1 MEFPKILLDK
11 ISYYLIDRNETI
23 SIAESVKSGFV
34 QLAFSQMPDA
44 ERFYRGGLTAYN
56 LAEKVQHLGI
66 DQKPDRSANCVSKE
80 ITDAMALNVA
90 KKFGTDWS
98 IATTGYAT
106 PVPESGEEIFAY
118 YSISYLGEIVHSDK
132 IELHPLTKA
141 IDAQNYFTECI
152 LSCLRCE
159 VKTHLL
165 QLAFKN

>member
-1 MEFPKILLDK
+1 MQNGFQRRI
-11 ISYYLIDRNETI
+11 N
-23 SIAESVKSGFV
+23 SIYSGRESKT
-34 QLAFSQMPDA
+34 
-44 ERFYRGGLTAYN
+44 Y
-56 LAEKVQHLGI
+56 LGI
-66 DQKPDRSANCVSKE
+66 DPEQGRSANCVSKE

-141 IDAQNYFTECI
+141 IDAQNYFTECTELFAMRSQNTSFAI
-152 LSCLRCE
+152 G
-159 VKTHLL
+159 
-165 QLAFKN
+165 F